1 VLEVI
6 NKRAG
11 AFTIDDERSLSAM
24 AAHVAVVLE
33 EALTSDAMLEQDTDS
48 ETRLL
53 DQLRACTRHA
63 HHRFD
68 SQRMRAEGDD
78 DDDDDDDDRVRRGTA
93 RAWWRWWSR

>member
-6 NKRAG
+6 NKRTG

-33 EALTSDAMLEQDTDS
+33 EALTSDAMMEQNTDS

-68 SQRMRAEGDD
+68 SQRLHAEGDD
-78 DDDDDDDDRVRRGTA
+78 DDDDDGVVRGPARWW
-93 RAWWRWWSR
+93 RAWGRWWSR